1 MKASDETYVT
11 PIYILSGF
19 LGSGKTT
26 LLAKLIDYW
35 QEAGLKPAVIM
46 NELGDVNLDGLLVKQ
61 EVPMEEMLGGC
72 ICCSIRGDLGV
83 TIHEL
88 IQKEHPDLI
97 VVEATGAANPMELLD
112 GVTETALYMKLDIR
126 PLITVVDSAYLMEL
140 FDRQQ
145 GKTYRLMQEQIRCAS
160 VLILNKT
167 DLLDSSRM
175 QELLKLLNQSNPYAK
190 KIPAVK
196 CEVDLAELLVEGE
209 GAQGATDEAGD
220 QNLSQTHSHYGQSD
234 SHNHNYTHN
243 HSHSS
248 HSHDHSHEHSHDHGQ
263 DPHGHDHHH
272 THSHVMVHTHYLSG
286 PVDSKAFEQ
295 LIAELP
301 RDVYRA
307 KGVLT
312 FSDTSSRFLFQYAY
326 REPDFMKITPQGD
339 IPDVVVFI
347 GEHFDKEELSEKLK
361 ALEAGT
367 LLAE

>member
-1 MKASDETYVT
+1 MKASDDTYVT

-26 LLAKLIDYW
+26 LLARLIDYW

-88 IQKEHPDLI
+88 IQQEHPDLI

-112 GVTETALYMKLDIR
+112 GVTETALYMKLDIK

-167 DLLDSSRM
+167 DRLESSRM
-175 QELLKLLNQSNPYAK
+175 QELVKLLNQSNPYAS

-196 CEVDLAELLVEGE
+196 CEVDLRELLIEGE
-209 GAQGATDEAGD
+209 GTQRAFDHAGE
-220 QNLSQTHSHYGQSD
+220 SQHAHR
-234 SHNHNYTHN
+234 HNQ
-243 HSHSS
+243 SHSRFRGPS
-248 HSHDHSHEHSHDHGQ
+248 HHDPAHPSEPGQ
-263 DPHGHDHHH
+263 ASEEHDHHH

-286 PVDSKAFEQ
+286 PVNSEAFER
-295 LIAELP
+295 LVADLP

-312 FSDTSSRFLFQYAY
+312 FSDTNNSRFLFQYAY

-347 GEHFDKEELSEKLK
+347 GEHFDKEELSRKLH

-367 LLAE
+367 LSME